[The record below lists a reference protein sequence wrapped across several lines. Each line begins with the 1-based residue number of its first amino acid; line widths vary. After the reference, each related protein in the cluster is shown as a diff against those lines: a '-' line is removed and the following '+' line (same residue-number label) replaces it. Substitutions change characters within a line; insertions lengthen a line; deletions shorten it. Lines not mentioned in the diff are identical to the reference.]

1 MAFNDTL
8 FQLGMD
14 LTRSST
20 AQEEDR
26 RVAAHVAHE
35 DYAHCARLRMTTGR
49 TSSSSATGCALPA
62 PIFWWICSVPVGLMI
77 SSTSRR
83 TLKRC
88 VEVAGATLLHIHLHH
103 FTPNG
108 GVSGVAVLSES
119 HISIHSWPEADYA
132 ALDVFMCGEAQPQ
145 KCIEVLREAFG
156 ARDVVVKTH
165 HRGSELEDLKWQAAR
180 SKQAPVRLKGVKR
193 PRRAA

>member
-1 MAFNDTL
+1 MAYQDAL

-20 AQEEDR
+20 AQKEETYVAAPHEREDR
-26 RVAAHVAHE
+26 KDFFIERDGVRFAGNHLLIDVFGGR
-35 DYAHCARLRMTTGR
+35 RLDD
-49 TSSSSATGCALPA
+49 LKH
-62 PIFWWICSVPVGLMI
+62 IE
-77 SSTSRR
+77 R

-88 VEVAGATLLHIHLHH
+88 VEIAGATLLHIHLHH

-132 ALDVFMCGEAQPQ
+132 ALDVFMCGEAKPEL
-145 KCIEVLREAFG
+145 CVDVLKREFE
-156 ARDVVVKTH
+156 ARDVVVKPFK
-165 HRGSELEDLKWQAAR
+165 RGEELDRLAWESAASRQAPDRVSKPETAKPA
-180 SKQAPVRLKGVKR
+180 KQAV
-193 PRRAA
+193 AA